1 MKNEDK
7 KLTDEQIKKLKSDK
21 KKVVDST
28 KLVKK

>member
-21 KKVVDST
+21 QKVIDST
-28 KLVKK
+28 KIVKK